1 MIIKAKRVDSAERM
15 VLHILKKDGI
25 KELPEFI
32 NFSYWIERRMIMIR
46 NQLAEDYKNA
56 CRKEMKKDLI
66 EEYEKIM
73 NSDTISDKKKDWVFQ
88 IVMNVLKFS
97 QEV

>member
-1 MIIKAKRVDSAERM
+1 
-15 VLHILKKDGI
+15 
-25 KELPEFI
+25 
-32 NFSYWIERRMIMIR
+32 MIR